1 MFLHLAHFSK
11 TTKRSE
17 RKEGT
22 NAAAAQSSSGPRESE
37 TTDREGMGHS
47 PLLSCQEAGGLLAPL
62 SSSRIFLI

>member
-22 NAAAAQSSSGPRESE
+22 NAAAARSSSGPRESE

-47 PLLSCQEAGGLLAPL
+47 PLLSCPAKRRAGYSLLSRPL
-62 SSSRIFLI
+62 ASF